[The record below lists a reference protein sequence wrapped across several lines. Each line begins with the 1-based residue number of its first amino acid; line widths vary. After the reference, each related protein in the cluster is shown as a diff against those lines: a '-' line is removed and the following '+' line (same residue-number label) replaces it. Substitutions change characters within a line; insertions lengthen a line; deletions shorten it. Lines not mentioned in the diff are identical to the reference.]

1 MRECKLRGITAVFG
15 GAVAPV
21 VGHTIPVRK
30 GLYPMTESEYEH
42 KDAFRKTSVLRM
54 LGLINKDG
62 SVDME
67 RAVEIGDGR
76 VGLIRR
82 YKTDYP
88 PFDWGEYLA
97 EL

>member
-1 MRECKLRGITAVFG
+1 MIDDRRAQVSG
-15 GAVAPV
+15 
-21 VGHTIPVRK
+21 
-30 GLYPMTESEYEH
+30 SEYEH

-82 YKTDYP
+82 YKTALP
-88 PFDWGEYLA
+88 HFDWDEYLRGG
-97 EL
+97 